1 METQQLNQ
9 LIDQYLLDTI
19 SPEDKV
25 RLERLAADDPEVSL
39 YLRESQQAF
48 KAIRL
53 ARDRQLRSKMIQWD
67 REDQGEKTGLAS
79 KSWWIMVSILFLAMA
94 IYFVGWQWSPARI
107 GQRYFIPGVEMN
119 EGTSLSGP
127 NAGSLQEAEQAFLDQ
142 DYEKAILLYSTLQEP
157 DVAGHAYAVTWNILM
172 ARLALEG
179 PTAQWMLAM
188 DTLVPQLPG
197 PLAVKAKRMTGW
209 FRSRSYRMIYRP
221 QQPYLVPLHPRFI

>member
-9 LIDQYLLDTI
+9 LIDQYLLETI

-39 YLRESQQAF
+39 QLRESQLAF

-67 REDQGEKTGLAS
+67 LEGQGGIKGQAS
-79 KSWWIMVSILFLAMA
+79 KSWWITASILVLAVG
-94 IYFVGWQWSPARI
+94 IYVVGWQWSPARI
-107 GQRYFIPGVEMN
+107 GQRYFIPLAEMN
-119 EGTSLSGP
+119 PGTSLSEPNSGP
-127 NAGSLQEAEQAFLDQ
+127 LKEAEQAFLDQ
-142 DYEKAILLYSTLQEP
+142 DFERAILLYSTLEEP
-157 DVAGHAYAVTWNILM
+157 GVTGHAYAITWNILM

-179 PTAQWMLAM
+179 PTTQWMLAM
-188 DTLVPQLPG
+188 DTLMHQLPD

-209 FRSRSYRMIYRP
+209 FRSRSYRMIYLP
-221 QQPYLVPLHPRFI
+221 QQSSLVPLHPRFI